1 MGLTS
6 ELNRKYRAMISRG
19 VYPVCYLCGQLI
31 THQSEVSQDHTIPK
45 SMGGQT
51 REENLVVAHRVC
63 NSKKGSMNIQE
74 FLEQQY
80 HLIRG

>member
-6 ELNRKYRAMISRG
+6 ELNRKYRALIRLG
-19 VYPVCYLCGQLI
+19 RFPVCYLCGQEI
-31 THQSEVSQDHTIPK
+31 RNPNDVSQDHTIPK

-51 REENLVVAHRVC
+51 REENLVVAHKLC

-80 HLIRG
+80 YLRRC

>member
-6 ELNRKYRAMISRG
+6 ELNRKYRALIRLG
-19 VYPVCYLCGQLI
+19 RFPICYLCGQEI
-31 THQSEVSQDHTIPK
+31 RNPNEVSQDHTIPK

-63 NSKKGSMNIQE
+63 NSKKGCMTISEWFSLQILQ
-74 FLEQQY
+74 
-80 HLIRG
+80 RS

>member
-6 ELNRKYRAMISRG
+6 QLNKKYRHLISIG
-19 VYPVCYLCGQLI
+19 EYPVCYLCGQLI

-51 REENLVVAHRVC
+51 RVENLMVAHKLC
-63 NSKKGSMNIQE
+63 NSKKGSLTLYQWNE
-74 FLEQQY
+74 LQY
-80 HLIRG
+80 RQRS